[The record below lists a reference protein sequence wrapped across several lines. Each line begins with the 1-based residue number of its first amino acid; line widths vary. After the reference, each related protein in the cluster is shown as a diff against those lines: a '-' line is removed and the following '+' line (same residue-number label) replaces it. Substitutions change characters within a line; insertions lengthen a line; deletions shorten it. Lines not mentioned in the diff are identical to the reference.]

1 MLYDERPDLPPAARA
16 DVAAKIDR
24 RRGGRI
30 ARPGW
35 SPSRSAGGIE
45 AEAGLAA
52 ALERLPDAAVPNN
65 FTARVLQAVER
76 EAAAARRRTGG
87 GLWRRLGWLPRAAV
101 ATGVLGVG
109 LIACH
114 QMQSVERKKLAES
127 VIAVADIPSLP
138 SPDIL
143 QDFDAIRAS
152 YPAAAPDEQLL
163 ALLK

>member
-1 MLYDERPDLPPAARA
+1 MNDPICHRLRELMWRRKLTAAEEAELRAWLETHPAARK
-16 DVAAKIDR
+16 D
-24 RRGGRI
+24 
-30 ARPGW
+30 W
-35 SPSRSAGGIE
+35 E

-101 ATGVLGVG
+101 AAGGLGGGV
-109 LIACH
+109 IACH

>member
-1 MLYDERPDLPPAARA
+1 MMNDPICHRLRELMWRRKLTAAEEAELRAWLETHPAARK
-16 DVAAKIDR
+16 D
-24 RRGGRI
+24 
-30 ARPGW
+30 W
-35 SPSRSAGGIE
+35 E

-52 ALERLPDAAVPNN
+52 ALERLPDTAVPNN